1 MNTNFI
7 YHVPTRIYFGDNQIQ
22 HLGSELKKYGQR
34 VLLIYGGGT
43 IKRIGLYDKIQAE
56 IKKAGLECYEMPG
69 VAPNPRHTTINRGA
83 EICRKEKIDVL
94 LAVGGGSVIDVA
106 KFISPAT
113 FYDGDAW
120 DFFTKK
126 AKMTQ
131 FLPVVTIPTISGT
144 GSEMDAYGIAGN
156 LDTEEK
162 IALYHPQLMPK
173 ASFLD
178 PTVTYS
184 VNHYQTACTGIDS
197 LAHYLETYFMKPNLF
212 MLESAMEGFMKTILK
227 YLPVALQKPTDYE
240 ARSNLMWVSS
250 WALNGFTQGSTRQ
263 PYSAHRIADELTAKY
278 GLIHGL
284 ALAIVLP
291 RFLSYTLNDK
301 TAPLYKAFAC
311 NVLGIDASL
320 PDMDAAKAAIAK
332 LEELFFKTCELPN
345 TLTALGV
352 DDGKL
357 GDMAEAICRGDV
369 LKSYVDLTKDDIVK
383 IYQMC
388 L

>member
-126 AKMTQ
+126 
-131 FLPVVTIPTISGT
+131 
-144 GSEMDAYGIAGN
+144 
-156 LDTEEK
+156 
-162 IALYHPQLMPK
+162 
-173 ASFLD
+173 
-178 PTVTYS
+178 
-184 VNHYQTACTGIDS
+184 
-197 LAHYLETYFMKPNLF
+197 
-212 MLESAMEGFMKTILK
+212 
-227 YLPVALQKPTDYE
+227 
-240 ARSNLMWVSS
+240 
-250 WALNGFTQGSTRQ
+250 
-263 PYSAHRIADELTAKY
+263 
-278 GLIHGL
+278 
-284 ALAIVLP
+284 
-291 RFLSYTLNDK
+291 
-301 TAPLYKAFAC
+301 
-311 NVLGIDASL
+311 
-320 PDMDAAKAAIAK
+320 
-332 LEELFFKTCELPN
+332 
-345 TLTALGV
+345 
-352 DDGKL
+352 
-357 GDMAEAICRGDV
+357 
-369 LKSYVDLTKDDIVK
+369 
-383 IYQMC
+383 
-388 L
+388 

>member
-1 MNTNFI
+1 
-7 YHVPTRIYFGDNQIQ
+7 
-22 HLGSELKKYGQR
+22 
-34 VLLIYGGGT
+34 
-43 IKRIGLYDKIQAE
+43 
-56 IKKAGLECYEMPG
+56 
-69 VAPNPRHTTINRGA
+69 
-83 EICRKEKIDVL
+83 
-94 LAVGGGSVIDVA
+94 
-106 KFISPAT
+106 
-113 FYDGDAW
+113 
-120 DFFTKK
+120 
-126 AKMTQ
+126 
-131 FLPVVTIPTISGT
+131 
-144 GSEMDAYGIAGN
+144 
-156 LDTEEK
+156 
-162 IALYHPQLMPK
+162 
-173 ASFLD
+173 
-178 PTVTYS
+178 
-184 VNHYQTACTGIDS
+184 
-197 LAHYLETYFMKPNLF
+197 MKPNLF

-250 WALNGFTQGSTRQ
+250 WALNGFTQGGTRQ